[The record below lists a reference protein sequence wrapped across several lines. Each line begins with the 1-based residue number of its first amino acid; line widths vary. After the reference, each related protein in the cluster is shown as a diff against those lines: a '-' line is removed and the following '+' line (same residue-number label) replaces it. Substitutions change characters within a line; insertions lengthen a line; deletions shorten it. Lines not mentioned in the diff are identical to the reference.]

1 MNTDGFFK
9 SGDIVR
15 CINQNISNGITYN
28 KLYTVIRNSMDDCII
43 IKNDYKRV
51 TKYVANRFVFEENLA
66 TKLEELGF

>member
-1 MNTDGFFK
+1 MTDDGFFK
-9 SGDIVR
+9 SDDIVR
-15 CINQNISNGITYN
+15 CINDNIANGITYN
-28 KLYTVIRNSMDDCII
+28 KLYTVIRNSMDDSII